1 MTKKQIDI
9 LQMWNLESCQRI
21 QMIKIKIHVVQDEGV
36 EADMSSTEWHKV
48 KIFCLFSNNMYGF
61 H

>member
-21 QMIKIKIHVVQDEGV
+21 RMIKIKIHVVQDEGV
-36 EADMSSTEWHKV
+36 ESDMSSTE
-48 KIFCLFSNNMYGF
+48 
-61 H
+61 